1 MFLFKK
7 RKGGVELVSIIILA
21 VILGAA
27 TISIAVGLSKNAK
40 NTAEGGL
47 SANNSHLSALYQ
59 SLEDNLSDISSP
71 GGGGGGEVEYGTAG
85 SAQVLEGYTIATT
98 VGLIEGTMRRNGL
111 INAELTTQN
120 ASYSIPEG
128 YHDGTGKVTASFSNL
143 VAENIKDGVNIG
155 GVVGNYNGNYNAK
168 QFSSGSFSQV
178 VPSYSYPSINLVTMN
193 KTISGLSFTPTTVI
207 LYTEYSRGNDVII
220 ANLTAVKNTFAMS
233 SVSKKNYLS
242 ASGTSFNAGESLDAV
257 TFTSGGFTINKM
269 KFAVGTDNS
278 LTISI
283 NWIAFE

>member
-1 MFLFKK
+1 M
-7 RKGGVELVSIIILA
+7 V

-111 INAELTTQN
+111 IDAELESQN

-128 YHDGTGKVTASFSNL
+128 YHDSNGKVTVNITDL
-143 VAENIKDGVNIG
+143 VPANIKKGVNVG
-155 GVVGNYNGNYNAK
+155 GVEGAYGGMV
-168 QFSSGSFSQV
+168 
-178 VPSYSYPSINLVTMN
+178 LVRLRKELLHLIHNTHLL
-193 KTISGLSFTPTTVI
+193 TRI
-207 LYTEYSRGNDVII
+207 L
-220 ANLTAVKNTFAMS
+220 L
-233 SVSKKNYLS
+233 L
-242 ASGTSFNAGESLDAV
+242 
-257 TFTSGGFTINKM
+257 
-269 KFAVGTDNS
+269 
-278 LTISI
+278 
-283 NWIAFE
+283 

>member
-7 RKGGVELVSIIILA
+7 RKGGVELVSIIILV

-111 INAELTTQN
+111 IDAELTTQN

-155 GVVGNYNGNYNAK
+155 GVVGNLVGKNLLTGSKGK
-168 QFSSGSFSQV
+168 QEIYIGSSNPTLIDTNINFT
-178 VPSYSYPSINLVTMN
+178 PSYVFVYGTYKLFHKNSGFSPATSTM
-193 KTISGLSFTPTTVI
+193 SFGGV
-207 LYTEYSRGNDVII
+207 
-220 ANLTAVKNTFAMS
+220 
-233 SVSKKNYLS
+233 
-242 ASGTSFNAGESLDAV
+242 ASGTGFYFYGFLDSSARYNHVKV
-257 TFTSGGFTINKM
+257 TFNNTTKQLNL
-269 KFAVGTDNS
+269 VGTNVQEGYTS
-278 LTISI
+278 LLVYEL
-283 NWIAFE
+283 NWIAIQ

>member
-1 MFLFKK
+1 MLYFWIYHFLFLK

-111 INAELTTQN
+111 IDAELTTQN

-155 GVVGNYNGNYNAK
+155 GVVGNLVGIIM
-168 QFSSGSFSQV
+168 QS
-178 VPSYSYPSINLVTMN
+178 NL
-193 KTISGLSFTPTTVI
+193 
-207 LYTEYSRGNDVII
+207 
-220 ANLTAVKNTFAMS
+220 
-233 SVSKKNYLS
+233 
-242 ASGTSFNAGESLDAV
+242 
-257 TFTSGGFTINKM
+257 
-269 KFAVGTDNS
+269 AVGHFLLLVHVT
-278 LTISI
+278 
-283 NWIAFE
+283 

>member
-1 MFLFKK
+1 MFFKK

-59 SLEDNLSDISSP
+59 SLEDDLGDISYP

-111 INAELTTQN
+111 IDAELESQN

-128 YHDGTGKVTASFSNL
+128 YH
-143 VAENIKDGVNIG
+143 
-155 GVVGNYNGNYNAK
+155 
-168 QFSSGSFSQV
+168 
-178 VPSYSYPSINLVTMN
+178 
-193 KTISGLSFTPTTVI
+193 
-207 LYTEYSRGNDVII
+207 
-220 ANLTAVKNTFAMS
+220 
-233 SVSKKNYLS
+233 
-242 ASGTSFNAGESLDAV
+242 
-257 TFTSGGFTINKM
+257 
-269 KFAVGTDNS
+269 
-278 LTISI
+278 
-283 NWIAFE
+283 